1 VSLRLRGLLRTGI
14 LVLATATLAATATA
28 TATAPAPPAAPA
40 TSPPAAPAT
49 SPPAATAAIPPR
61 ASLPDIENEVM
72 CTLCHESLAVA
83 QSPEADAERNFIS
96 SLIGRGETKPQIVRA
111 LVAQYGPSV
120 LALPPARGFN
130 LTLYILPPA
139 LLIAALAALGITLPR
154 WRRRA
159 RAAATRPACAGKSPS
174 AADATLLESDLA
186 RFDG

>member
-1 VSLRLRGLLRTGI
+1 MSLRLRGLLRTGI
-14 LVLATATLAATATA
+14 LVLATATPTATATA
-28 TATAPAPPAAPA
+28 TATATFSPTAPA
-40 TSPPAAPAT
+40 TFS
-49 SPPAATAAIPPR
+49 PAATAATPPR

-96 SLIGRGETKPQIVRA
+96 SLIGRGETKPQIERA

-130 LTLYILPPA
+130 LTLYIVPPA

-159 RAAATRPACAGKSPS
+159 RAAATRPASAGKSPS